1 MSELPLPE
9 QFIGPWEH
17 LLILTYGMDLP
28 FFEQTLLR
36 EVSSRCRNRIILGD
50 GQHFLDACALYQ
62 QNGLA
67 RYFNQRYVAEGI
79 FAPRAAHAKLIL
91 LTNATAGRLLIGSGN
106 LSMQGYASGG
116 ELFTSYA
123 YSAANPA
130 QREAFSGVRDL
141 LDGLMVRRYLSE
153 SAERYLQVLFTET
166 PWLIPAQ
173 SGASGPVRHNLT
185 QSLLQQLRVEVGDD
199 PVEELVVLSPFYDE
213 ECVALAQMLKRLRP
227 ARVSVLI
234 QPKQTS
240 ISPAALEKVLGAYGG
255 AAQIRPVQRADGN
268 PYLHAKLYLIKQ
280 AARAICLQGSANL
293 SQVALTLID
302 PQGNIE
308 LANLMSGPRDAFDH
322 LLADL
327 EIAAP
332 VDQVQSLEVS
342 YQKPEPATHE
352 VAAWILTAA
361 AWDGARLRI
370 EDRNTRPDLAEAS
383 YILGNHAHSAQ
394 RIQAERQ
401 VITCTLPPEA
411 AAIFE
416 RPVALRIRLT
426 DGTESNPVFVCNTA
440 TLDAAL
446 EVTADA
452 ATLNRIGGLDLD
464 DHELESLLS
473 LLDNTLV
480 FDQRSVWQAAGKPA
494 LPSTTPDG
502 EDIHLS
508 YADID
513 YAMLRHHPRIQQYL
527 RGIRSGDGRTG
538 RTRLQV
544 ILSAIASHFLDL
556 LDRATQATPATTAA
570 ALVATTDLTEEELE
584 AEELAPMTRSRSQA
598 QRTQRILKA
607 FIQRYLRGVEHPEF
621 RALVGV
627 EVLALN
633 QIIFSHIL
641 WRIWLKEWVDAD
653 MLIAALV
660 RIWHSFWGGA
670 DTPGCLSET
679 STEVRSQIEAQLRE
693 HYTVSILLA
702 TLVDAATWAKRQNKT
717 EEHLMLRDFWR
728 AFLNQHSGMVTQ
740 AVIEE
745 IWLHLADAYPYDT
758 PSPVDIIEHLT
769 ALAEFETRQSF
780 LRTLEQRYGF
790 PRGSCH
796 IEPVKV
802 NRESR
807 GGSSMVDCLVI
818 DAPEAL
824 QTPDEAMHLI
834 GEWMGME
841 RRDYYRVVSPT
852 LQRTERVALYEVERQ
867 AGIYSDRLGK
877 KESDLGPITRTPAP
891 WAAPLAYLRPL
902 ASQIQVTISASLGS
916 RNSMPVCLLSQRQ

>member
-1 MSELPLPE
+1 MSDLPLPE
-9 QFIGPWEH
+9 QFKGPWEH

-28 FFEQTLLR
+28 FFEQALLR

-79 FAPRAAHAKLIL
+79 FAPRAAHVKLIL

-123 YSAANPA
+123 YSATESE
-130 QREAFSGVRDL
+130 QRDAFSRVRDL
-141 LDGLMVRRYLSE
+141 LDGLLVRRYLSE

-166 PWLIPAQ
+166 PWLIPSQ
-173 SGASGPVRHNLT
+173 PGTSGPVRHNLN

-199 PVEELVVLSPFYDE
+199 PVEELAVLSPFYDE
-213 ECVALAQMLKRLRP
+213 ECVALAQLLKLLRP

-234 QPKQTS
+234 QPKQAS
-240 ISPAALEKVLGAYGG
+240 VDPAALQKVLGAYGG
-255 AAQIRPVQRADGN
+255 EAQIRPVQRADGN
-268 PYLHAKLYLIKQ
+268 PYLHAKLYLVKQ

-293 SQVALTLID
+293 SQAALTLID

-322 LLADL
+322 LLAGL
-327 EIAAP
+327 AIADP

-342 YQKPEPATHE
+342 YQKPEPSTREA
-352 VAAWILTAA
+352 AAWTLTAA

-370 EDRNTRPDLAEAS
+370 EDRNTRPDLAGAS
-383 YILGNHAHSAQ
+383 YILGNHAYSAQ
-394 RIQAERQ
+394 RTQAEPQ
-401 VITCTLPPEA
+401 AITCTLPPEA
-411 AAIFE
+411 AATFE
-416 RPVALRIRLT
+416 RPVALRIQLA

-446 EVTADA
+446 EVTADD

-480 FDQRSVWQAAGKPA
+480 YDQRSIWHAAGKPA
-494 LPSTTPDG
+494 PPSTTPDG

-527 RGIRSGDGRTG
+527 RGIRGGGGRAG

-556 LDRATQATPATTAA
+556 LDRATQATPAATAA
-570 ALVATTDLTEEELE
+570 ALVATTELTEEELE
-584 AEELAPMTRSRSQA
+584 EEDPAPVTRSWGQA

-653 MLIAALV
+653 VLIAAFV
-660 RIWHSFWGGA
+660 RTWRSFWGSA
-670 DTPGCLSET
+670 NTPGCLSEA
-679 STEVRSQIEAQLRE
+679 SAEVRGQIEAQLRE
-693 HYTVSILLA
+693 HYTVSTLLA
-702 TLVDAATWAKRQNKT
+702 ALVDAATWAQTQNWI

-728 AFLNQHSGMVTQ
+728 AFLNQHRGLVTQ
-740 AVIEE
+740 ETIEE

-758 PSPVDIIEHLT
+758 PSPADIVEHLT
-769 ALAEFETRQSF
+769 ALANFETRQGF
-780 LRTLEQRYGF
+780 LRDFEQRYCF

-796 IEPVKV
+796 IERAEV
-802 NRESR
+802 NRESQGR
-807 GGSSMVDCLVI
+807 TSMVDCLVI
-818 DAPEAL
+818 EAAEAL
-824 QTPDEAMHLI
+824 QTPDDAMRLI
-834 GEWMGME
+834 SDWMSVE
-841 RRDYYRVVSPT
+841 RRDYYRVVSPA
-852 LQRTERVALYEVERQ
+852 LQRTERVALYEVEQ
-867 AGIYSDRLGK
+867 KAGIHWDRLARRQT
-877 KESDLGPITRTPAP
+877 DLGPITVTPAP
-891 WAAPLAYLRPL
+891 WVAPLAHLRQL
-902 ASQIQVTISASLGS
+902 ASQIQVTITLPERHRAPALRPERLDG
-916 RNSMPVCLLSQRQ
+916 